1 MVHPPFPVVT
11 ENSIRLADRSE
22 LSLSYRIT
30 VHVRVVLFTELME
43 HFVNGSPWVD
53 SWAEDTL

>member
-43 HFVNGSPWVD
+43 RFVNGSPWVD